1 MEIDIID
8 YQPEQYAALS
18 NEALEKIRAAQQRK
32 DALTLAFE
40 KKLAK
45 EKQKMM
51 DNGSFLSNIWVRL
64 QAEMTTEHE
73 AEVQVVRENLLFYL
87 HYADADKEYDEGGS
101 STIPYPVDYALTEM
115 ERVVVVRD
123 YYLSAYT
130 DAEARFNAFK
140 EDTFAKG
147 YLGESYAA
155 LWHYFQEQI

>member
-1 MEIDIID
+1 MEIDIIE

-32 DALTLAFE
+32 DALALAFE

-45 EKQKMM
+45 EKQKMV
-51 DNGSFLSNIWVRL
+51 DNGSFLSNIWMRL
-64 QAEMTTEHE
+64 QTELTAEHE
-73 AEVQVVRENLLFYL
+73 AEVEILRENLLFYL
-87 HYADADKEYDEGGS
+87 HYADKGYGEGEAP
-101 STIPYPVDYALTEM
+101 STVPYPVDYALTEA

-123 YYLSAYT
+123 YYLSAYE
-130 DAEARFNAFK
+130 DAEARFTAFK
-140 EDTFAKG
+140 ADTFARG